1 MSGSPVMVLE
11 YRLRP
16 TWRAI
21 FGVALPSSSM
31 NVAPPLLTTGQSAL
45 LGHSGG
51 AIALASYGS
60 VSTAISLA
68 ARVSSFLCDASS
80 AKVGTAIG
88 ERNWAKLA
96 DAIQTGIAYAMAL
109 GLATVMILSALG
121 PVVFARV
128 LRLEG
133 AVLAAAGEYFKLALI
148 KVPFTL
154 VGLVINGALQGIRQ
168 NNVLAGTTAF
178 FSVLEF
184 VLDWTAVQLPDICPG
199 RSLLWKFGVIGII
212 IAALQVTATGGMLL
226 KLKPVEADEGFS
238 LYRELRERL
247 VIPDAE
253 PTDGSQVEDGNEVVE
268 EQGSGLV
275 LRSGMTDM
283 LIRSLVMQGTFAWAL
298 LCASRLSDSTT
309 ALAAHHIIT
318 NMWMVISYFVD
329 GFSAVRLNPD
339 FCAAPSLPLRRS
351 LRCPF
356 AATFA
361 APPPA
366 PCRSFPI
373 SLEPRQASIVLGTR
387 MRAQSDTEAL
397 STLTVRCLAAGLV
410 AGLVMMVA
418 LLLGEER
425 VLAFYIGQSNE
436 GSEATRQLLRTAWIL
451 VATVQPLNGLV
462 FVIDGI
468 LCGGGDF
475 RYISKAY
482 VAGFIFVFLP
492 LIVSPLRMSLLGI
505 WGVKGF
511 FNLYRCV
518 AAFHWVRTDWKRIQ
532 EH

>member
-1 MSGSPVMVLE
+1 MAAEERDEREGNEGGRGGESLAPSPSTSSMSGSPVMVLE

-253 PTDGSQVEDGNEVVE
+253 PTEGSQVEDGNEVVE

-298 LCASRLSDSTT
+298 LCVSRLSDSTT

-339 FCAAPSLPLRRS
+339 FCAAPSLLPSLLPSLPLRRS
-351 LRCPF
+351 LRR
-356 AATFA
+356 
-361 APPPA
+361 PP
-366 PCRSFPI
+366 S
-373 SLEPRQASIVLGTR
+373 GT
-387 MRAQSDTEAL
+387 
-397 STLTVRCLAAGLV
+397 
-410 AGLVMMVA
+410 
-418 LLLGEER
+418 
-425 VLAFYIGQSNE
+425 
-436 GSEATRQLLRTAWIL
+436 
-451 VATVQPLNGLV
+451 
-462 FVIDGI
+462 
-468 LCGGGDF
+468 
-475 RYISKAY
+475 
-482 VAGFIFVFLP
+482 LP
-492 LIVSPLRMSLLGI
+492 LISNFARTSPG
-505 WGVKGF
+505 
-511 FNLYRCV
+511 LYRAGNKNACTV
-518 AAFHWVRTDWKRIQ
+518 GHRSAEYLDRALPCCRPCCRPRDDGCAAPGRRAGARFLHRPK
-532 EH
+532 

>member
-1 MSGSPVMVLE
+1 MAAEERDEREGNEGGRGGESLAPSPSTSSMSGSPVMVLE

-339 FCAAPSLPLRRS
+339 FCAAPSLLPSLPLRRS
-351 LRCPF
+351 LRR
-356 AATFA
+356 
-361 APPPA
+361 PP
-366 PCRSFPI
+366 S
-373 SLEPRQASIVLGTR
+373 GT
-387 MRAQSDTEAL
+387 
-397 STLTVRCLAAGLV
+397 
-410 AGLVMMVA
+410 
-418 LLLGEER
+418 
-425 VLAFYIGQSNE
+425 
-436 GSEATRQLLRTAWIL
+436 
-451 VATVQPLNGLV
+451 
-462 FVIDGI
+462 
-468 LCGGGDF
+468 
-475 RYISKAY
+475 
-482 VAGFIFVFLP
+482 LP
-492 LIVSPLRMSLLGI
+492 LISNFARTSPG
-505 WGVKGF
+505 
-511 FNLYRCV
+511 LYRAGNKNACTV
-518 AAFHWVRTDWKRIQ
+518 GHRSAEYLDRALPCCRPCCRPRDDGCAAPGRRAGARFLHRPK
-532 EH
+532 